1 MIPTA
6 ANGQPAFAAY
16 ARDHRGGYHA
26 HGICVLTLTGA
37 DVLALSGAELS
48 RIVCFNDAG
57 LFAVFGLPSWRPAG
71 EREPV
76 PCGG

>member
-16 ARDHRGGYHA
+16 ARDGGSYHA
-26 HGICVLTLTGA
+26 HGICVLTLPGTH
-37 DVLALSGAELS
+37 VS
-48 RIVCFNDAG
+48 RMVCFNDPG
-57 LFAVFGLPSWRPAG
+57 LFPVFGFASRLPAG

>member
-1 MIPTA
+1 MIPTT

-16 ARDHRGGYHA
+16 ARDQRGGYHA
-26 HGICVLTLTGA
+26 HGICVLTLAGSQ
-37 DVLALSGAELS
+37 VS
-48 RIVCFNDAG
+48 RVVSFNDPG
-57 LFAVFGLPSWRPAG
+57 LFGVFGFASRLPAG